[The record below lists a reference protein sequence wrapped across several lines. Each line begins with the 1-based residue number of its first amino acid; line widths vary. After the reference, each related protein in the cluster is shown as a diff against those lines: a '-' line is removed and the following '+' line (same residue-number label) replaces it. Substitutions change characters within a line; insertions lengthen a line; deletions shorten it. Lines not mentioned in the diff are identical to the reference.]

1 MDDDLAALVKDDTR
15 EKMGKAIDHVRH
27 EMGNVR
33 TGRASSA
40 LLEPLLVDYYGTPTP
55 LRQLAGFSVP
65 DAMLLVISP
74 YDKGSLGAI
83 EKAIMASDLGIN
95 PTNDGTVIRLAF
107 PPLTEERRKELVKV
121 VRHKAEEGRV
131 AVRNL
136 RRAGRHELEALQK
149 DGELSD
155 DELERVEKELE
166 KITHEQ
172 VDAHRPAAR
181 AQRARVAAGLRSD
194 EGWQTAPTTTT
205 SWTAGLMASPIPTPR
220 GSTRTHPAITPEGCG
235 SSGPNRPATRCAR

>member
-1 MDDDLAALVKDDTR
+1 MADDDDLAALVIEDTR
-15 EKMGKAIDHVRH
+15 DKMHKAIDHLRS
-27 EMGNVR
+27 EMSNVR

-40 LLEPLLVDYYGTPTP
+40 LLEPLVVDYYGTPTV

-65 DAMLLVISP
+65 DAMLLVITP
-74 YDKGSLGAI
+74 YDKSSLGAI

-95 PTNDGTVIRLAF
+95 PTNDGNVIRLAF

-121 VRHKAEEGRV
+121 VRHKAEEGKV

-136 RRAGRHELEALQK
+136 RRSGRHELDALQK
-149 DGELSD
+149 DGSLST

-172 VDAHRPAAR
+172 V
-181 AQRARVAAGLRSD
+181 
-194 EGWQTAPTTTT
+194 TAIDQLL
-205 SWTAGLMASPIPTPR
+205 GQKERELLQV
-220 GSTRTHPAITPEGCG
+220 
-235 SSGPNRPATRCAR
+235 

>member
-1 MDDDLAALVKDDTR
+1 MSDDELTAMVLDEAR
-15 EKMGKAIDHVRH
+15 EKMAKAVDHVRH
-27 EMGNVR
+27 DFANVR

-83 EKAIMASDLGIN
+83 EKAIMGSDLGIN
-95 PTNDGTVIRLAF
+95 STNDGTVIRLSF

-131 AVRNL
+131 AVRNV
-136 RRAGRHELEALQK
+136 RRASRHELEGLEK
-149 DGELSD
+149 EGSLSS
-155 DELERVEKELE
+155 DELERGEKELE
-166 KITHEQ
+166 KLTQDQ
-172 VDAHRPAAR
+172 VHGIDQLLSHKERELLE
-181 AQRARVAAGLRSD
+181 V
-194 EGWQTAPTTTT
+194 
-205 SWTAGLMASPIPTPR
+205 
-220 GSTRTHPAITPEGCG
+220 
-235 SSGPNRPATRCAR
+235 

>member
-1 MDDDLAALVKDDTR
+1 MV
-15 EKMGKAIDHVRH
+15 KAIDHVRH

-40 LLEPLLVDYYGTPTP
+40 LWRRSWSTTTARPTP

-83 EKAIMASDLGIN
+83 EKAIMTSDLGIN
-95 PTNDGTVIRLAF
+95 PSNDGVVIRLAF

-131 AVRNL
+131 AIRNL

-149 DGELSD
+149 DGELST
-155 DELERVEKELE
+155 DELDRAEKELE
-166 KITHEQ
+166 KITQEQ
-172 VDAHRPAAR
+172 VALIDQLLANKE
-181 AQRARVAAGLRSD
+181 QELLQV
-194 EGWQTAPTTTT
+194 
-205 SWTAGLMASPIPTPR
+205 
-220 GSTRTHPAITPEGCG
+220 
-235 SSGPNRPATRCAR
+235 